1 MKTKFNKLVV
11 FILCVIFSTTIAS
24 NSKTQV
30 YVVPIHDT
38 IDLGIPA
45 FVNRAINAAE
55 KNNAELIIFD
65 IKTFGGRVDAA
76 TQIKDAILDSDVPTI
91 QFLVLRF
98 KLLHLLINVLFLQV
112 LLFPFHV
119 IKSI

>member
-55 KNNAELIIFD
+55 KLYD
-65 IKTFGGRVDAA
+65 IW
-76 TQIKDAILDSDVPTI
+76 SDNWCYK
-91 QFLVLRF
+91 R
-98 KLLHLLINVLFLQV
+98 
-112 LLFPFHV
+112 
-119 IKSI
+119 SRYER